1 MKNLTQKDWYE
12 NLNKL
17 DDAVILDVRTS
28 YEFDDGKIPNAL
40 NIDIMNPH
48 EFMTKVKELDKT
60 LPYFVYCK
68 AGVRSAQACEL
79 MQQLGFENTNNL
91 VGGFSEWE
99 GPTEN

>member
-1 MKNLTQKDWYE
+1 MKNLIQKDWYE

-17 DDAVILDVRTS
+17 SDAVILDVRTS

-40 NIDIMNPH
+40 NIDVMNPH

-68 AGVRSAQACEL
+68 AGVMLHETASIL
-79 MQQLGFENTNNL
+79 
-91 VGGFSEWE
+91 
-99 GPTEN
+99 